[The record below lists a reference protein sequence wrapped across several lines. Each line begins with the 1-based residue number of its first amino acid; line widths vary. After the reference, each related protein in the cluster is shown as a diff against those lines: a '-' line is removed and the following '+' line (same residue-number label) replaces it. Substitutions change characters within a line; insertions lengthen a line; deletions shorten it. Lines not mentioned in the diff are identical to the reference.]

1 MSKKSFTK
9 EKKGREEEWTWEET
23 PEVTEDNIVN
33 KTEIKIGLRQEGNIE
48 ILSGLN
54 IGDIIV
60 AEGLKKVFPRSKI
73 KPIKN

>member
-1 MSKKSFTK
+1 MKKLTSIKYQKITSA
-9 EKKGREEEWTWEET
+9 
-23 PEVTEDNIVN
+23 N

-54 IGDIIV
+54 VGDIIV

>member
-1 MSKKSFTK
+1 M
-9 EKKGREEEWTWEET
+9 
-23 PEVTEDNIVN
+23 VN
-33 KTEIKIGLRQEGNIE
+33 KTEIKIGARQKSNIE
-48 ILSGLN
+48 VLSGLN